1 MKPMMTSLRRLY
13 VFQIP
18 MKEKLL
24 WSWMI
29 LTKSLVYQI
38 LIGIIKLVK
47 QHLKKDVELIS
58 NESEFIVII
67 PRK

>member
-1 MKPMMTSLRRLY
+1 
-13 VFQIP
+13 